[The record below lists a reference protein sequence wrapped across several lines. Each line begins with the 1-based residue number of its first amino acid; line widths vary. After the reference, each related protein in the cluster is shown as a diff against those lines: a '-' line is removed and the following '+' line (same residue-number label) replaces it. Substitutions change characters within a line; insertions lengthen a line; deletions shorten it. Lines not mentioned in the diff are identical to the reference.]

1 MNNAQTLPD
10 TSVAGVVTF
19 DLLTDGQAVPATL
32 EVLSIQISNAVNHI
46 PFARISVRDGETE
59 TATFPVSDGDIFL
72 PGKEIE
78 IKVGYDSDNTSVFK
92 GKIVKQRVRVSENGE
107 SYLQLECRHAAFAM
121 TLGRKNRYFTDV
133 KDSDVF
139 GTILGEYGL
148 ADEVAVTPVTHR
160 ELVQYHVTDWDYLMT
175 RAEANGLLVIA
186 TGDRV
191 SVVAPKISGSPR
203 LQLSYGGN
211 LLAFDAELDAV
222 HQWNSVTAQ
231 AWNPAGQALF
241 EATTDSVPFTE
252 NGNLSGKK
260 LSEVGGLATYDLR
273 HAGFLAED
281 ELQSWTDAALLK
293 SRLAKIRGRARF
305 ISPTVVLPGDVLE
318 LQGVGDR
325 FNGLVL
331 VTGVNYEVVD
341 GACFVDAQF
350 GLSPKWFTE
359 EYDVTAP
366 AAGAVSPGVVG
377 LQIATVK
384 QLEGDPDGED
394 RILVTLPLLD
404 GNGDGTWAR
413 LATLD
418 AGDNR
423 GWVVRPE
430 IGDEVVVGFINDDP
444 RDAVVLGQLHSS
456 NKPAPITAADDN
468 HEKGYTSR
476 SAMHLSFDDDQKII
490 TVDTPAGNKL
500 ILSEADTSI
509 TVEDQ
514 NGNSIVMNAEGIKIS
529 SAKDIIIEAPMG
541 KIDIAA
547 TQDLGAKGLNVKVA
561 AQAQFKAEG
570 AAAAELSSGGST
582 TVKGSLLMLN

>member
-10 TSVAGVVTF
+10 DSVAGVVTF
-19 DLLTDGQAVPATL
+19 DLLTDGQAVPPTV
-32 EVLSIQISNAVNHI
+32 EVLAIQVSNAANRI
-46 PFARISVRDGETE
+46 PFARINLRDGETE
-59 TATFPVSDGDIFL
+59 TATFPLSDGDTFR

-78 IKVGYDSDNTSVFK
+78 IKVGHDGDNESIFK
-92 GKIVKQRVRVSENGE
+92 GKIVRQRVKVNE
-107 SYLQLECRHAAFAM
+107 SGASFLQLECRHPAFAM

-133 KDSDVF
+133 TDSDAF
-139 GTILGEYGL
+139 GTILGDYGL
-148 ADEVAVTPVTHR
+148 ANAVATTTVTHR
-160 ELVQYHVTDWDYLMT
+160 ELVQYHVTDWDYLLT

-186 TGDRV
+186 KAGLV
-191 SVVAPKISGSPR
+191 NVVAPEIAGSPK
-203 LQLSYGGN
+203 LQLSFGGN

-222 HQWNSVTAQ
+222 HQWNEVTAQ
-231 AWNPAGQALF
+231 AWNPADQSLF
-241 EATTDSVPFTE
+241 ESTATSVDFTE
-252 NGNLSGKK
+252 PGNLSGQE
-260 LSEVGGLATYDLR
+260 LSEVGGLETYALR
-273 HAGFLAED
+273 HAGFMAED
-281 ELQSWTDAALLK
+281 ELQSWADAALLK

-305 ISPTVVLPGDVLE
+305 ISPTVLLPGDVLE

-325 FNGLVL
+325 FNGLVF

-359 EYDVTAP
+359 DFEIATP
-366 AAGAVSPGVVG
+366 AAGGVTAGVAG
-377 LQIATVK
+377 LQVATVK

-394 RILVTLPLLD
+394 RILVTLPLVD

-418 AGDNR
+418 AGQNR

-430 IGDEVVVGFINDDP
+430 IGDEVIVGFINDDP

-456 NKPAPITAADDN
+456 NKPAPIPGSDDN

-476 SAMHLSFDDDQKII
+476 SEMHFTFDDDQKIV
-490 TVDTPAGNKL
+490 TLDTPAGNRIVL
-500 ILSEADTSI
+500 DESDTSI

-514 NGNSIVMNAEGIKIS
+514 NGNSIVLNADGIKIS
-529 SAKDIIIEAPMG
+529 SAKDIVIEAPMG
-541 KIDIAA
+541 KIDITA
-547 TQDLGAKGLNVKVA
+547 TQDLGAEGLNVNIA

-570 AAAAELSSGGST
+570 SAAAELSSGGST
-582 TVKGSLLMLN
+582 TVKGSMVMVN